1 VDRLEQTAKED
12 QHHEARPEHHDQLP
26 SQPPS
31 IHLHRRH
38 GFDPFDVFICRECG
52 MWQPRRTSVVL
63 GA

>member
-1 VDRLEQTAKED
+1 MKHALNITTNYRAS
-12 QHHEARPEHHDQLP
+12 RRRY
-26 SQPPS
+26 
-31 IHLHRRH
+31 ILHRRH